1 MRAWRRSLFLF
12 GGGVIKSV
20 YNTDT
25 EILRA
30 IQTLYAPDGF
40 GLDPTFSKGV
50 FYKEISPPKWKFDL
64 NPVVN
69 GVSKADCQNLPLPN
83 SSMVNIV
90 FDPPFMFG
98 AHGQTKNNKMN
109 KRFTMFDSFTELKC
123 VYQNSLREFWRI
135 LKKRGYLFFKCQDY
149 TDSKTTMTHCLVYNW
164 ATEIGFY
171 AQDIFML
178 IATGGRIYNPNLKQR
193 HARKFHSYWWVFR
206 KNSRRRSEKPD
217 YTR

>member
-1 MRAWRRSLFLF
+1 VRAWRLSLFLF

-83 SSMVNIV
+83 SSMANIV

-98 AHGQTKNNKMN
+98 GKNGPHGGQGKDLMS
-109 KRFTMFDSFTELKC
+109 KRFGMFFNFDELKK
-123 VYQNSLREFWRI
+123 VYQGALKEFWRV

-149 TDSKTTMTHCLVYNW
+149 TDSRTTMTHCLVYNW

-171 AQDIFML
+171 AQDVFVLVAKARPIFK
-178 IATGGRIYNPNLKQR
+178 PNAKQR
-193 HARKFHSYWWVFR
+193 HARKFHSYWWIFR
-206 KNSRRRSEKPD
+206 KK
-217 YTR
+217 